1 MSHAAAARTGPLGRV
16 LQTGA
21 LVVVFAVL
29 YAATHISPGFEGGT
43 FGSIAA
49 LGFLLLAGMLAS
61 QLLEVISLPH
71 LTAYLL
77 VGMVAGPHVLHL
89 IDHQAVENLQSV
101 GTFALALIA
110 LAGGA
115 ELRIELLRP
124 LLRSL
129 SIATLVHS
137 LAGAVGMAAV
147 FMALSRFM
155 PFVARETLGVQLGI
169 AVLWGVIAIARS
181 PSAMLGVLAQTRAD
195 GPLTR
200 YSLAFVMSSDVVV
213 AVLVTLT
220 IAVVKPFV
228 EVGGAFSLQVIQ
240 ELGHEL
246 LGSVSL
252 GCSLGLL
259 LAIYLRVGARQL
271 LIVLLVLGFGL
282 TEGLRYLRFD
292 PLLTFMV
299 AGFMVANF
307 SAQAPKLLHAIEET
321 GSVVFVVFFAT
332 AGAHLDLP
340 LLSRMWPIALGL
352 AGSRFLVTF
361 IAHRVAVRWADDPP
375 VVRRLGFASL
385 FSQAGFALGLAGI
398 IERAFPSFGA
408 GFRALAIATIAINE
422 MVGPVVWKLALDRS
436 GESGKMAAR

>member
-1 MSHAAAARTGPLGRV
+1 VSHAVATRTGPLGRV
-16 LQTGA
+16 LQAGA
-21 LVVVFAVL
+21 LVVVFAAL
-29 YAATHISPGFEGGT
+29 YVTARVSPAFEGT

-49 LGFLLLAGMLAS
+49 LGFLLLAGMLAG
-61 QLLEVISLPH
+61 QLLEVVSLPH

-77 VGMVAGPHVLHL
+77 VGMVAGPHVLQL
-89 IDHQAVENLQSV
+89 IDHEAVNSLQAV

-124 LLRSL
+124 MLRSL
-129 SIATLVHS
+129 SIATLCHGLIGS
-137 LAGAVGMAAV
+137 VGMTGV
-147 FMALSRFM
+147 FLLLSPFM
-155 PFVARETLGVQLGI
+155 PFAARERWVVQIGI
-169 AVLWGVIAIARS
+169 AVLWGVLAIARS

-213 AVLVTLT
+213 AVMVTLA
-220 IAVVKPFV
+220 IALVRPLI
-228 EVGGAFSLQVIQ
+228 EVGGSFSLEAMQ

-259 LAIYLRVGARQL
+259 LAIYLWVGARQL

-292 PLLTFMV
+292 ALLTFLV
-299 AGFMVANF
+299 AGFVVANF
-307 SAQAPKLLHAIEET
+307 SAQAPKLMHAIEET
-321 GSVVFVVFFAT
+321 GSVVFVVFFAV

-352 AGSRFLVTF
+352 AASRVAITVV
-361 IAHRVAVRWADDPP
+361 AHRVATRWAGDEP

-385 FSQAGFALGLAGI
+385 FSQAGFALGLSAV
-398 IERAFPSFGA
+398 IERAFPSFGP

-422 MVGPVVWKLALDRS
+422 MVGPIVWKVALDRS
-436 GESGKMAAR
+436 GEAGKMAAR

>member
-1 MSHAAAARTGPLGRV
+1 MSHAAANRTGPLGRL

-21 LVVVFAVL
+21 LVVVFAAL
-29 YAATHISPGFEGGT
+29 YATARVSPAFEGT

-49 LGFLLLAGMLAS
+49 LGFLLLAGMLAG
-61 QLLEVISLPH
+61 QLLEVVSLPH

-77 VGMVAGPHVLHL
+77 VGMVSGPHVLHL
-89 IDHQAVENLQSV
+89 IDHDAVNSLQAV

-115 ELRIELLRP
+115 ELRVELLRP
-124 LLRSL
+124 MLRSL
-129 SIATLVHS
+129 SIATLVHGVIGS
-137 LAGAVGMAAV
+137 IGMTAV
-147 FMALSRFM
+147 FLLLARFM
-155 PFVARETLGVQLGI
+155 PFAAKERLGVQIGI
-169 AVLWGVIAIARS
+169 AVLWGVLAIARS

-213 AVLVTLT
+213 AVMVTLA
-220 IAVVKPFV
+220 IAIVRPLI
-228 EVGGAFSLQVIQ
+228 EVGGTFSLEAMQ

-259 LAIYLRVGARQL
+259 LAIYLRLGARQL

-292 PLLTFMV
+292 PLLTFLV
-299 AGFMVANF
+299 AGFVVANF
-307 SAQAPKLLHAIEET
+307 SAQAPKLMHAIEET
-321 GSVVFVVFFAT
+321 GSVVFVVFFAV

-352 AGSRFLVTF
+352 AASRALITVF
-361 IAHRVAVRWADDPP
+361 AHRVAVRWANDEP

-385 FSQAGFALGLAGI
+385 FSQAGFALGLSAV
-398 IERAFPSFGA
+398 IERAFPSFGP

-422 MVGPVVWKLALDRS
+422 MVGPVIWKLALDRS
-436 GESGKMAAR
+436 GEAGKMAAR

>member
-1 MSHAAAARTGPLGRV
+1 MSHAAAARTGPLGRL

-21 LVVVFAVL
+21 LVVVFGAL
-29 YAATHISPGFEGGT
+29 YVTTQVSPSFEGT

-49 LGFLLLAGMLAS
+49 LGFLLLGGMLAS
-61 QLLEVISLPH
+61 QLLEVIALPH

-89 IDHQAVENLQSV
+89 IDHHAVDSLQSV

-115 ELRIELLRP
+115 ELRLELLRP

-129 SIATLVHS
+129 GIATLVHS
-137 LAGAVGMAAV
+137 LAGALGMAAV
-147 FMALSRFM
+147 FLLLARFM
-155 PFVARETLGVQLGI
+155 PFVSRETMGVQIGV
-169 AVLWGVIAIARS
+169 AVLWGVLAIARS

-213 AVLVTLT
+213 AVFVTLT
-220 IAVVKPFV
+220 IAIVRPMI
-228 EVGGAFSLQVIQ
+228 EVGGQFSVEVIQ

-246 LGSVSL
+246 LGSISL

-259 LAIYLRVGARQL
+259 LAIYLRLGARQL

-299 AGFMVANF
+299 AGFIVANF
-307 SAQAPKLLHAIEET
+307 SAQAPKLMHAIEET

-361 IAHRVAVRWADDPP
+361 LAHRMAVSWAGDEP
-375 VVRRLGFASL
+375 VVRRFGYASL
-385 FSQAGFALGLAGI
+385 FSQAGFALGLAAI

-408 GFRALAIATIAINE
+408 GFRALAVATVAINE